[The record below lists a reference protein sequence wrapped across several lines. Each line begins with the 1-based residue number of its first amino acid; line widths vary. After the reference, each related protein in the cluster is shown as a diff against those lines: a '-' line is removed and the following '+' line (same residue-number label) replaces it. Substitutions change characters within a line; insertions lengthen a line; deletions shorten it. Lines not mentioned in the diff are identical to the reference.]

1 MLTGVDAIP
10 ATRPRRLGLMILFGQ
25 SYTGGPRVVKNLVA
39 MLDRNYYEPFVI
51 TNKESELTAD
61 LRELDC
67 RFTILPIARE
77 LEASGGRS
85 IRGLRSQLPN
95 MVRSLSTNREV
106 SRILEREQIELLW
119 TRNIKAVLLAGFAA
133 RRAKLPLIWD
143 IGMEKTSRGLVRHL
157 HNLGFKLA
165 TRVVTEGRSVA
176 GTIFT
181 EQQLT
186 KYKEKLTVI
195 RSGIPLDRLR
205 EIEREADCLDT
216 SPREDGLRIIN
227 LASVC
232 DRKNQHFILT
242 ALAPLLAANK
252 DLRLDFVGP
261 IVEAEYAAK
270 LQHQIER
277 ARLQSQ
283 VQLSGW
289 CADAPQQLVRSD
301 LFVLGSRIEGV
312 PYSILE
318 AMHAGVPVVS
328 TPCGGV
334 PDVIEDQQTG
344 LLCSAT
350 DPASMRAAVTRLVT
364 DSTLRDR
371 LSSNAQ
377 AFVKEHYSVEQWS
390 TNYTKLFHEL
400 LQLQR

>member
-1 MLTGVDAIP
+1 MLTGVDAVP
-10 ATRPRRLGLMILFGQ
+10 ATRPRRLALMILFGQ

-39 MLDRNYYEPFVI
+39 MLDRNHFEPFVI
-51 TNKESELTAD
+51 TNRESELTAD

-67 RFTILPIARE
+67 RFTILPVARE

-85 IRGLRSQLPN
+85 ISGLRNQLPN
-95 MVRSLSTNREV
+95 LVRSLKTNHEV

-133 RRAKLPLIWD
+133 RQAKLPLIWD

-181 EQQLT
+181 EQQLA
-186 KYKEKLTVI
+186 KYKHKLTVI
-195 RSGIPLDRLR
+195 RSGIPVDRLR
-205 EIEREADCLDT
+205 EIERQVDCSDA
-216 SPREDGLRIIN
+216 SPREAGLRIIN
-227 LASVC
+227 LASIC
-232 DRKNQHFILT
+232 DRKNQHFILK
-242 ALAPLLAANK
+242 ALAPLLTANK

-270 LQHQIER
+270 LQQQIER
-277 ARLQSQ
+277 AGLHSQ

-289 CADAPQQLVRSD
+289 CADAPQQLVRSN
-301 LFVLGSRIEGV
+301 LFVLGSRVEGV

-334 PDVIEDQQTG
+334 PDVIEDGQTG

-350 DPASMRAAVTRLVT
+350 DPASMQAAVAHMVT
-364 DSTLRDR
+364 DRTLRDR
-371 LSSNAQ
+371 LSSNAR
-377 AFVKEHYSVEQWS
+377 AYVREHYSVEQWS
-390 TNYTKLFHEL
+390 TNYMKLFHEL
-400 LQLQR
+400 VRTQR